1 MQLGRGA
8 EGVVEGAIDDGVEP
22 AVQPVERGE
31 SPTWKFTDTP
41 ALRALSRARSMAA
54 TDPSIPVAA
63 YPLAA

>member
-1 MQLGRGA
+1 MSNRPSSPSS
-8 EGVVEGAIDDGVEP
+8 VVA
-22 AVQPVERGE
+22 